1 MLRILWRY
9 WAILLLVSAL
19 IIACNATDSNTV
31 EVSNLDL
38 SSSIVVKPG
47 ESIQAAIDAAEP
59 GSTIV
64 VLPGT
69 YQESA
74 GSENA
79 LAISKNGIRL
89 IGAGAGKVILES
101 TGGQENGIVITPEP
115 NCSECH
121 LSLRQPTRLRRNMP
135 PATKERI
142 NGFEIKGFTIKG
154 FENGIFTR
162 HLDNFRI
169 VNNMSIDNK
178 EYGIFPTLSSQGLVA
193 NNYATGSDDSG
204 IWIETSE
211 DIIVRNNL
219 VEENVFGLEI
229 SNSKDILMIGN
240 ESRNNTTGIAV
251 LLLPFFEPFE
261 TSNIVLSHNWIH
273 DNNRE
278 NTANPAEIRS
288 SVPSGTGIMLLGAD
302 ESLVKHN
309 RVENNDFAGIA
320 ITDLCLVVQNT
331 PFACPTPLPDG
342 FSSDPQNNLVVKN
355 TLRRN
360 GMNPP
365 ENPLFSNLAADL
377 VHLVFL
383 PDGGNGNCF
392 DKNKF
397 TNSFPEILPA
407 CP

>member
-9 WAILLLVSAL
+9 WAILLLILAP
-19 IIACNATDSNTV
+19 IIACNTIDSNTI
-31 EVSNLDL
+31 EADNLDL

-89 IGAGAGKVILES
+89 IGTGVGKVILES
-101 TGGQENGIVITPEP
+101 MDGQENGIVITPEP

-121 LSLRQPTRLRRNMP
+121 LSLRQPSRLRRNLP

-142 NGFEIKGFTIKG
+142 DGFEIKGFTIKG

-162 HLDNFRI
+162 RLDNFRI
-169 VNNMSIDNK
+169 VNNVSIDNK
-178 EYGIFPTLSSQGLVA
+178 EYGIFPTLSSHGLVA

-211 DIIVRNNL
+211 DVVVRNNL
-219 VEENVFGLEI
+219 VEGNVFGLEI

-261 TSNIVLSHNWIH
+261 TSNIVLSQNWVH

-288 SVPSGTGIMLLGAD
+288 AVPSGTGIMLLGAD

-309 RVENNDFAGIA
+309 RVANNDFAGIA
-320 ITDLCLVVQNT
+320 ITDLCLVVQDT

-342 FSSDPQNNLVVKN
+342 FSSDPQNNVVVQN
-355 TLRRN
+355 ILRGN
-360 GMNPP
+360 GINPP
-365 ENPLFSNLAADL
+365 EDSPFSPFAADL
-377 VHLVFL
+377 VHLVF

-397 TNSFPEILPA
+397 TTSFPEILPA